1 MAKQEE
7 IIPTILIPG
16 IQATALAES
25 NSFDRKILWRAFD
38 NLGTSI
44 WTTVFGMQL
53 DAALQQDPR
62 YDVDPASIVERDHI
76 SPMPYRAFVKGLAA
90 KCPSWPIFLFGYD
103 WRKSNADSATELV
116 GFVEHILGKLATE
129 RKVRRVNIVTHSM
142 GSYVLLAALP
152 FISKHIHK
160 VVLCAPPLRG
170 SPQAYKNMV
179 LGPSSLLGNSDDVRK
194 VARTYPSL
202 YELLPWYP
210 KALMSG
216 TRELDLLVRDDW
228 QSNVYHDIQPLVDAR
243 LAALKQFRAVLGPDV
258 PTALA
263 RWPTAALSWQGWT
276 KTAPSLGLPPRPS
289 TALHNYVDFTENKNS
304 QDDGDG
310 TVPSRA

>member
-1 MAKQEE
+1 
-7 IIPTILIPG
+7 
-16 IQATALAES
+16 
-25 NSFDRKILWRAFD
+25 
-38 NLGTSI
+38 
-44 WTTVFGMQL
+44 MQL

-129 RKVRRVNIVTHSM
+129 RKVRRVNIVTPSM

-194 VARTYPSL
+194 VARTYPLSMNCCL
-202 YELLPWYP
+202 GTP
-210 KALMSG
+210 KRSCQARANSICWCATIGRATFTTTFNHWWMRAWPPSSSSALCSAP
-216 TRELDLLVRDDW
+216 TC
-228 QSNVYHDIQPLVDAR
+228 QR
-243 LAALKQFRAVLGPDV
+243 LWP
-258 PTALA
+258 

-289 TALHNYVDFTENKNS
+289 TALTTMWTLPRTRTHRTTATAPCLS
-304 QDDGDG
+304 
-310 TVPSRA
+310 